1 MYDVVICQACIVD
14 VVFCVKVTSER
25 VLAYVKKP
33 SILYHVADFYAKVLL
48 DKYIRPIV
56 VRSPNS

>member
-1 MYDVVICQACIVD
+1 
-14 VVFCVKVTSER
+14 VTSER

-56 VRSPNS
+56 VRSPPFLIVNVSSH